1 MVSSLEVLILSMALG
16 TDLFSVAIPI
26 GMNRIRWNFILRAAL
41 LFAVFHIVMIL
52 TGYHFGHWL
61 GMAVE
66 HVETYHVEC
75 SSLVMQNWANA
86 FGALVLAGL
95 GIYMMRENL
104 TGGEENTSSG
114 KMLQGWALAMLGISV
129 SIDALAAG
137 FSMGMID
144 VDLIKLSVTLGVVI
158 FVIALVGLTLG
169 RRLGKCIGSRAE
181 LAGGAVLVGLG
192 LHILWTAL

>member
-26 GMNRIRWNFILRAAL
+26 GMNRIRWKVILRAAL

-66 HVETYHVEC
+66 HVETHHVEYP
-75 SSLVMQNWANA
+75 SLVMQNWANA

-104 TGGEENTSSG
+104 TGGEENVSSG
-114 KMLQGWALAMLGISV
+114 KMLQGWALTMLGISV

-144 VDLIKLSVTLGVVI
+144 VDLIKLSITLGVVI
-158 FVIALVGLTLG
+158 FVIALLGLTLG
-169 RRLGKCIGSRAE
+169 RRLGRCIGSRAE
-181 LAGGAVLVGLG
+181 LAGGAVLVGLSI
-192 LHILWTAL
+192 HILWTAL